1 MIKTPKLLC
10 AGIFTLSLGS
20 TALALPFFTQVTSR
34 LGATQSCGGT
44 GCYSNYLVL
53 ADLDNDGDLD
63 IVFSNGGGF
72 YEPGNDE
79 PMVIYQNDGAANF
92 TDITQAAVGS
102 YTGRL
107 RQVALG
113 DIDGDGDLDI
123 IAPDAW
129 NLQPDAVFINDGSA
143 HFTDEGATRLGLSSK
158 AGSTRLGDLDSDGDL
173 DLVISDWGD
182 NPPFS
187 AGTGAVF
194 SNDGTGNFTLAYT
207 LEDPAENGT
216 GPIDADLFD
225 ADQDFDLD
233 LVFAHR
239 EDESLLYINVNG
251 VLTPQPTQ
259 LPDQPGPYVYGPDPC
274 DVDHDGDL
282 DLWLDNGGE
291 NLNEQLFINNG
302 GGVFSDETVVRI
314 SGNLSEDDN
323 EVQCVDLDNDG
334 DLDAIVA
341 SLSNEE
347 RLYTNDGTGHY
358 ALLPGAFPAVGDS
371 TLGLDLGDLDGDG
384 RLDAVTAQGESGSFL
399 DRVYL
404 GNTEEP
410 LDTIPPRIRAIQLK
424 PKQIGDQFLLRF
436 AVEDRSTSDVGP
448 RLLDAHIEVV
458 GGATFPATFAGG
470 DLFQVLVPVVSPLT
484 VRACATDDA
493 GNSACSADTIL
504 NEEEPNVNPP
514 KVGGC
519 SVENSQDNSGLW
531 LMAFVWVGVVL
542 SIKRKFQK

>member
-1 MIKTPKLLC
+1 MFKTPRLLC
-10 AGIFTLSLGS
+10 VGIFTV
-20 TALALPFFTQVTSR
+20 TAISSAAAVPFFTQVTGR
-34 LGATQSCGGT
+34 LGATQACGGT

-53 ADLDNDGDLD
+53 ADLNNDNNLD

-72 YEPGNDE
+72 YEPGQDE
-79 PMVIYQNDGAANF
+79 PMVIYLNDGAANF
-92 TDITQAAVGS
+92 TDITQSAIGA

-107 RQVALG
+107 RQVAVG
-113 DIDGDGDLDI
+113 DIDNDGDLDI

-129 NLQPDAVFINDGSA
+129 NLQPDAVFINDGNA
-143 HFTDEGATRLGLSSK
+143 NFTDEGAARLGTSSR

-194 SNDGTGNFTLAYT
+194 TNDGLGNFTLAYT

-239 EDESLLYINVNG
+239 TDESLLYINVDG
-251 VLTPQPTQ
+251 VLTPQPAQ

-302 GGVFSDETVVRI
+302 AGVYSDETVARI

-341 SLSNEE
+341 SLTDQE
-347 RLYTNDGTGHY
+347 RLYLNDGAGQF
-358 ALLPGAFPAVGDS
+358 ALLPGAFPVVSDA
-371 TLGLDLGDLDGDG
+371 TLGLDLGDLDNDG
-384 RLDAVTAQGESGSFL
+384 RLDAVTAQGEFGSFL
-399 DRVYL
+399 NRVYV
-404 GNTEEP
+404 GTADQP
-410 LDTIPPRIRAIQLK
+410 ADTLAPRIRALQAN
-424 PKQIGDQFLLRF
+424 PKKIGAQFLVRF
-436 AVEDRSTSDVGP
+436 AVEDRATSDIGP
-448 RLLDAHIEVV
+448 RLSEVHLEV
-458 GGATFPATFAGG
+458 IGGASFPASFAGG
-470 DLFQVLVPVVSPLT
+470 DLYQALIPASDPLT
-484 VRACATDDA
+484 VRACATDAA
-493 GNSACSADTIL
+493 GNTGCGAEVIL
-504 NEEEPNVNPP
+504 FEEPNVNPP
-514 KVGGC
+514 EAGGC
-519 SVENSQDNSGLW
+519 SVPGSQESGNLW
-531 LMAFVWVGVVL
+531 LFSFIFVGGL
-542 SIKRKFQK
+542 LYRRKRSRE